1 MPSLDDVRK
10 MPFEKNYNNE
20 NVLITNANTLLTFQ
34 NKWKNIR
41 KISDC
46 FATLT

>member
-10 MPFEKNYNNE
+10 IPFEKKNNE

-46 FATLT
+46 FATLTY